1 MSQYQS
7 RRNECCDRI
16 IKGRHLGVGC
26 DHWHHDLRKGAPSMS
41 SEKYIGLDVHQATI
55 SVAVLD
61 SRGKLVMESIVETK
75 AATIL
80 DFFAG
85 LRGTLS
91 VTFEEGTW
99 AAWLYDLL
107 KPHVAKV
114 VVCNP
119 RKNAL
124 LKDGN
129 KSDRID
135 ARKLAELLRLDNLK
149 PVYHGETGV
158 RMLRELARSY
168 LTIVK
173 DLTRVMNRLKALY
186 RSWAIPC
193 AGRDVYYTR
202 HRTEWLGKIRETGVR
217 RRAEQLYQQLD
228 MLQHLRQQARR
239 ELLAERRKHPITANL
254 RKIPSLGPIRSALAG
269 ALYQSPNP
277 FRTKRQLWAYSGL
290 ALETRTSGEHRYVR
304 GQLRR
309 SKKQVSI
316 RGLNKDHNHDLK
328 GLFKAAAT
336 RASVQPGPFQD
347 FYQRSLAKGIKPT
360 MVRLTLARKIAA
372 ITLTL
377 WKKGENFDAE
387 KLKSQ
392 AA

>member
-1 MSQYQS
+1 MSAS
-7 RRNECCDRI
+7 I
-16 IKGRHLGVGC
+16 I
-26 DHWHHDLRKGAPSMS
+26 DLQKGAPSMS
-41 SEKYIGLDVHQATI
+41 SEKYIGMDVHQATI
-55 SVAVLD
+55 SVAVMD
-61 SRGKLVMESIVETK
+61 SMGKLIMESILETK
-75 AATIL
+75 ASTIL
-80 DFFAG
+80 EFLGG
-85 LRGTLS
+85 LRGSLS
-91 VTFEEGTW
+91 VTFEEGTS

-107 KPHVAKV
+107 KPHVAHV
-114 VVCNP
+114 LVCNP
-119 RKNAL
+119 RKNAA
-124 LKDGN
+124 LKQGN
-129 KSDRID
+129 KSDKID
-135 ARKLAELLRLDNLK
+135 ARELANRLRLNDLK

-173 DLTRVMNRLKALY
+173 DLSRVMNRLKAPY

-202 HRTEWLGKIRETGVR
+202 HRSQWLEKIPEAGPR
-217 RRAEQLYQQLD
+217 RRAERLYQQLD
-228 MLQHLRQQARR
+228 MLQYLRQQARR
-239 ELLAERRKHPITANL
+239 ELLAESRKHSITAKL
-254 RKIPSLGPIRSALAG
+254 RQIPSLGPIRSALAV
-269 ALYQSPNP
+269 ALIQTPHR

-290 ALETRTSGEHRYVR
+290 ALETRTSGEHCYVG
-304 GQLRR
+304 GQLQR
-309 SKKQVSI
+309 SKKQITI

-372 ITLTL
+372 ITLSL

>member
-1 MSQYQS
+1 V
-7 RRNECCDRI
+7 N
-16 IKGRHLGVGC
+16 
-26 DHWHHDLRKGAPSMS
+26 

-61 SRGKLVMESIVETK
+61 CAGKVVMECILETK

-80 DFFAG
+80 EFFAG

-91 VTFEEGTW
+91 VTLEEGTW
-99 AAWLYDLL
+99 ATWLYDLL
-107 KPHVAKV
+107 KPHVDEL

-135 ARKLAELLRLDNLK
+135 ARKLAELLRGNQLK
-149 PVYHGETGV
+149 PVYHGETSV

-173 DLTRVMNRLKALY
+173 DVSRVMNRLKALY

-202 HRTEWLGKIRETGVR
+202 HRAEWLAKIQEAGVR
-217 RRAEQLYQQLD
+217 RRAERLYLQLD
-228 MLQHLRQQARR
+228 MLKKLRQQARR
-239 ELLAERRKHPITANL
+239 ELLAESRKHAITSKL
-254 RKIPSLGPIRSALAG
+254 RQIPYLGPIRSALAV
-269 ALYQSPNP
+269 ALIQTPHR

-290 ALETRTSGEHRYVR
+290 ALETRISGEYSYAT

-309 SKKQVSI
+309 SKKLISI

-328 GLFKAAAT
+328 GLFKGVAT
-336 RASVQPGPFQD
+336 MASERPGPLQN
-347 FYQRSLAKGIKPT
+347 FYQALLAKGMKPT
-360 MVRLTLARKIAA
+360 MARLTLARKVAA

-377 WKKGENFDAE
+377 WKKGESFDPE

>member
-1 MSQYQS
+1 
-7 RRNECCDRI
+7 
-16 IKGRHLGVGC
+16 
-26 DHWHHDLRKGAPSMS
+26 MS

-55 SVAVLD
+55 SVAVMD
-61 SRGKLVMESIVETK
+61 SAGKLIMESILETK
-75 AATIL
+75 ASTIL
-80 DFFAG
+80 EFLAG

-119 RKNAL
+119 RKLAL

-129 KSDRID
+129 KSDKID
-135 ARKLAELLRLDNLK
+135 ARKLADRLRLKDLK
-149 PVYHGETGV
+149 PVYHGENGI

-173 DLTRVMNRLKALY
+173 DLSRAMNRLKALY

-202 HRTEWLGKIRETGVR
+202 HRGQWLAKIPEAGTR

-228 MLQHLRQQARR
+228 MLQYLGQQARR
-239 ELLAERRKHPITANL
+239 ELLAESRKHTITAKL
-254 RKIPSLGPIRSALAG
+254 RQIPSLGPIRSALAV
-269 ALYQSPNP
+269 ALIQTPHR
-277 FRTKRQLWAYSGL
+277 FRSKRQLWAYSGL
-290 ALETRTSGEHRYVR
+290 ALETRIRGEYCYVH
-304 GQLRR
+304 GQRRR
-309 SKKQVSI
+309 SKKQISI

-336 RASVQPGPFQD
+336 RASVLPGPFRE
-347 FYQRSLAKGIKPT
+347 FYPRSLAKGIKPT

-377 WKKGENFDAE
+377 WKKGENFDIE

>member
-1 MSQYQS
+1 M
-7 RRNECCDRI
+7 N
-16 IKGRHLGVGC
+16 
-26 DHWHHDLRKGAPSMS
+26 

-55 SVAVLD
+55 SVAVMD
-61 SRGKLVMESIVETK
+61 PTGKLVMESIIETK
-75 AATIL
+75 AATIVE
-80 DFFAG
+80 FFAG
-85 LRGTLS
+85 LRGTLW
-91 VTFEEGTW
+91 VTLEEGTW
-99 AAWLYDLL
+99 AGWLYDLL
-107 KPHVAKV
+107 KPRVAKLI
-114 VVCNP
+114 VCNP

-135 ARKLAELLRLDNLK
+135 ARKLAELLRGNHLK

-193 AGRDVYYTR
+193 AGRDVYYAR
-202 HRTEWLGKIRETGVR
+202 HRAEWLGKIPEAGVR

-228 MLQHLRQQARR
+228 MLQQLRQQARR
-239 ELLAERRKHPITANL
+239 ELLAESRKHAITAKL
-254 RKIPSLGPIRSALAG
+254 RQIPYLGPIRSALVV
-269 ALYQSPNP
+269 ALMQTPHR
-277 FRTKRQLWAYSGL
+277 FRSKRQLWAYSGL
-290 ALETRTSGEHRYVR
+290 ALETRTSGEYRYVE
-304 GQLRR
+304 GQVRR
-309 SKKQVSI
+309 SKKLISI

-328 GLFKAAAT
+328 GLFKGAAT
-336 RASVQPGPFQD
+336 MASVRPGPFQD
-347 FYQRSLAKGIKPT
+347 FYQAALAKGIKPT
-360 MVRLTLARKIAA
+360 MARLTLARKIAA

-377 WKKGENFDAE
+377 WKKGENFDAA

>member
-1 MSQYQS
+1 VIV
-7 RRNECCDRI
+7 RI
-16 IKGRHLGVGC
+16 MTYERSTLVNDKR
-26 DHWHHDLRKGAPSMS
+26 
-41 SEKYIGLDVHQATI
+41 YFGLDVHQATI
-55 SVAVLD
+55 SVAVMD
-61 SRGKLVMESIVETK
+61 ASGKVVMESILETK
-75 AATIL
+75 ATTIL
-80 DFFAG
+80 EFFAG
-85 LRGTLS
+85 LRGTLW

-99 AAWLYDLL
+99 SVWLYDLL
-107 KPHVAKV
+107 HPRVDKL

-124 LKDGN
+124 LKDGS

-135 ARKLAELLRLDNLK
+135 ARKLAELLRGNQLK

-158 RMLRELARSY
+158 RMLRELSRSY

-173 DLTRVMNRLKALY
+173 DLSRVMNRLKAVY

-193 AGRDVYYTR
+193 AGRDVYYPR
-202 HRTEWLGKIRETGVR
+202 HRAEWLDKIREAGVR
-217 RRAEQLYQQLD
+217 RRAERLYEQLD

-239 ELLAERRKHPITANL
+239 ELLAEGRKHAITARL
-254 RKIPSLGPIRSALAG
+254 RQIPYMGPIRSVLAVALM
-269 ALYQSPNP
+269 QTPHR

-290 ALETRTSGEHRYVR
+290 ALETRTSADYRFVE

-309 SKKQVSI
+309 SRKVVSI

-328 GLFKAAAT
+328 GLFKGAAT
-336 RASVQPGPFQD
+336 MASVRPGPFQE
-347 FYQRSLAKGIKPT
+347 FYQASLAKGIKPT
-360 MVRLTLARKIAA
+360 MARLTLARKIAA

>member
-1 MSQYQS
+1 M
-7 RRNECCDRI
+7 NF
-16 IKGRHLGVGC
+16 
-26 DHWHHDLRKGAPSMS
+26 
-41 SEKYIGLDVHQATI
+41 EKYIGLDVHQATI

-61 SRGKLVMESIVETK
+61 STGKLVMESILETK
-75 AATIL
+75 AATIVQFL
-80 DFFAG
+80 AG

-107 KPHVAKV
+107 KPHVAKL

-135 ARKLAELLRLDNLK
+135 ARKLAELLRGNQLK
-149 PVYHGETGV
+149 SVYHGETGV

-173 DLTRVMNRLKALY
+173 DLTRVMNRLKAVY

-202 HRTEWLGKIRETGVR
+202 HRAEWLAKIGEAGVR
-217 RRAEQLYQQLD
+217 RRAERLYQQLD
-228 MLQHLRQQARR
+228 MLQYLRQQARR
-239 ELLAERRKHPITANL
+239 ELLAESRKHPITAKL
-254 RKIPSLGPIRSALAG
+254 RQIPFLGPVRSALSV
-269 ALYQSPNP
+269 ALIQTPHR

-290 ALETRTSGEHRYVR
+290 ALETRISGEYRYIE
-304 GQLRR
+304 GQVRR
-309 SKKQVSI
+309 SKKLLSI

-328 GLFKAAAT
+328 GLFKGAAT
-336 RASVQPGPFQD
+336 MASVRPGPFQN
-347 FYQRSLAKGIKPT
+347 FYEALLAKGIKPT
-360 MVRLTLARKIAA
+360 MARLTLARKIAA

-377 WKKGENFDAE
+377 WKKGENFDAN